1 MKRENGYSWNDSEES
16 LGRSN
21 MNHVSG
27 LVISSRVTA
36 TAMHVMY
43 LESAHYACMI
53 LAHWELGE
61 AMWGT
66 NILSHSPTL

>member
-1 MKRENGYSWNDSEES
+1 
-16 LGRSN
+16 